1 MSMITTSREDG
12 ILLVSINRPDK
23 KNALTADMYAALA
36 NALGEGATDA
46 AVRVIVV
53 RGSADVFCAGNDL
66 QDFVQRPPKNFDDP
80 VFQFLHAVSAAE
92 KPLVAAV
99 TGVAV
104 GIGTTMLL
112 HCDLVFAADTA
123 KFALPFVNLGICP
136 EAASSFLL
144 PMMAGYQRAAELL
157 LLGEPFDAQTAR
169 EIGFVNRVLP
179 AAEVDA
185 AAMAAARKLAAR
197 PSSAVRTTKR
207 LMRQWQRATV
217 LQALEEEG
225 RTFVAMLDSPEA
237 KEAFSAFFE
246 KRKPDFSKF
255 G

>member
-1 MSMITTSREDG
+1 MSITTSLADG
-12 ILLVSINRPDK
+12 ILAITIDRPDK
-23 KNALTADMYAALA
+23 KNAMTAAMYSDIARALA
-36 NALGEGATDA
+36 EGGKDP
-46 AVRVIVV
+46 RVKVFLV
-53 RGSADVFCAGNDL
+53 RGGPGAFCAGNDL
-66 QDFVQRPPKNFDDP
+66 TDFLQHPPQTFDDP
-80 VFQFLHAVSAAE
+80 VFRFLQELRVAE

-144 PMMAGYQRAAELL
+144 PLAAGYQRASELL
-157 LLGEPFDAQTAR
+157 LLGEPFDVTTAR
-169 EIGFVNRVLP
+169 EVGLVNRVLP
-179 AAEVDA
+179 AAEVIPAAEA
-185 AAMAAARKLAAR
+185 AAQKLAAR

-207 LMRQWQRATV
+207 IMRGWQAEMV
-217 LQALEEEG
+217 KKAMEEEG
-225 RTFVAMLDSPEA
+225 RTFVAMLSSPEA
-237 KEAFSAFFE
+237 KEAFSAFLE